1 MPKDYPFDKNALLKS
16 GVEADIVELE
26 PEEKG
31 TRTMFD
37 EVNKHLKSRRELIR
51 EQTTR
56 IKAIKKDAYDVA
68 EQKRLDDESSKSATA
83 HLNTLVKEPT
93 RRTMPIFESQWKL
106 MQTNEGVDEEDDVD
120 DEKEVNYDVEG
131 RGEDK
136 FVDNEVE

>member
-37 EVNKHLKSRRELIR
+37 EVNQHLKSRRELIR

-56 IKAIKKDAYDVA
+56 IEAIKKDAYDVA

-131 RGEDK
+131 KGEDK